1 MTPAAAALLW
11 MPPAVVLAFGAHT
24 AIGLGRSSPTNA
36 PTPRRRNA
44 RLGAALVAMASLALA
59 LVVQS
64 RTGPMRQ
71 VTDPDYRDGWL
82 IVVFAPAH
90 FGLLAAVLA
99 CRALAIP
106 PAERQGLAAGMLSF
120 WLTVLFAIG
129 GCYGALFGLPL
140 LFG

>member
-1 MTPAAAALLW
+1 MTPAAAAVLW
-11 MPPAVVLAFGAHT
+11 MPPAIVLAFGIHT
-24 AIGLGRSSPTNA
+24 ALFVGRSRLTNA
-36 PTPRRRNA
+36 PTRRRNA

-59 LVVQS
+59 IVVQS
-64 RTGPMRQ
+64 RTGPMPNFP
-71 VTDPDYRDGWL
+71 DPDYRDGWL

-106 PAERQGLAAGMLSF
+106 PAERPDLAAGMLSF
-120 WLTVLFAIG
+120 WLTVVFAIG